1 MENGPNNFQRLGA
14 ISNAHAG
21 SEFEGFVRQF
31 FVAQGVTLLPDF
43 KVEVGVAELKKFHR
57 FDLGS
62 DNPAII
68 VECKSHNW
76 TTGGNVPSAK
86 ITVWNEA
93 MYYFQ
98 MAPRRYRKALFTLKS
113 VRGSETLAAYYI
125 RNFTHLIPRGVE
137 IWEYDAVAHSAQQLK

>member
-1 MENGPNNFQRLGA
+1 MTNGPDNFQRIGA

-31 FVAQGVTLLPDF
+31 FAAQGIPLEPNF
-43 KVEVGVAELKKFHR
+43 KVEVGVSQLKKSHR

-62 DNPAII
+62 EAPAIV

-93 MYYFQ
+93 MYYFYV
-98 MAPRRYRKALFTLKS
+98 APAHFRKVLFTLKS
-113 VRGSETLAAYYI
+113 TRGTQTLAAYYI
-125 RNFTHLIPRGVE
+125 RNFSHLIPQDVE
-137 IWEYDAVAHSAQQLK
+137 IWEYDVIAHAAQRLK